1 MTPRMMQYLSAI
13 GLALM
18 VLSSSVYTLK
28 ETDRGVLLQ
37 FGEVIDPDLKPGLG
51 LKAPFM
57 HEVRK
62 FDGRTQ
68 VSDAERTEFL
78 TQENKFLIVD
88 AFVMWKVSNVKKYFT
103 VTGGDPRKAELL
115 LMPRVKDGL
124 KNKVSERTVH
134 DVVSGQREQMM
145 ADLSKAVNVIAMNE
159 FGIQVVDVR
168 VKRVD
173 FPESISES
181 IYNRMRTE
189 REREAREHR
198 SQGNEMAETIK
209 AEADRAQ
216 KVIMAEAYKKS
227 EVLRGEGDGQAAAIS
242 AAAFGKDPEFYR
254 FYRSLQAYRASFNKP
269 NDVFVLKGDSEFLKT
284 MRSGAG
290 K

>member
-1 MTPRMMQYLSAI
+1 MSTRLMQVVLI
-13 GLALM
+13 VALM
-18 VLSSSVYTLK
+18 AGLLTGSLYTLR

-51 LKAPFM
+51 FKFPLM

-62 FDGRTQ
+62 FDARTQ

-88 AFVMWKVSNVKKYFT
+88 AFVMWKVADVKKYFT
-103 VTGGDPRKAELL
+103 VTGGDPRKAEML

-134 DVVSGQREQMM
+134 DVVSGQRDQMM
-145 ADLSKAVNVIAMNE
+145 ADLAKSVNRIAHQE
-159 FGIQVVDVR
+159 FGIQVVDIR

-173 FPESISES
+173 FPESTSES

-209 AEADRAQ
+209 ANADREQ
-216 KVIMAEAYKKS
+216 RVLLAEAYRKA
-227 EVLRGEGDGQAAAIS
+227 ETLRGEGDGEAAAI
-242 AAAFGKDPEFYR
+242 AARAFGKDPEFYR
-254 FYRSLQAYRASFNKP
+254 FYRSLQAYRNSFNKP
-269 NDVFVLKGDSEFLKT
+269 GDVFVLKGDSEFLKT
-284 MRSGAG
+284 MKSGG

>member
-1 MTPRMMQYLSAI
+1 MTPRMIQMVVI
-13 GLALM
+13 VALVIS
-18 VLSSSVYTLK
+18 VLSGSMYTLR
-28 ETDRGVLLQ
+28 ETERGVLLQ

-51 LKAPFM
+51 YKLPLV
-57 HEVRK
+57 HEIRK
-62 FDGRTQ
+62 FDARTQ

-88 AFVMWKVSNVKKYFT
+88 AFVMWKVANVKKYFT

-124 KNKVSERTVH
+124 KNKVSERTVRE
-134 DVVSGQREQMM
+134 VVSGQRDQMM
-145 ADLSKAVNVIAMNE
+145 TDLAATVNQAARKE
-159 FGIQVVDVR
+159 LGIQVVDIR

-173 FPESISES
+173 FPESTSES

-209 AEADRAQ
+209 ANADREQ
-216 KVIMAEAYKKS
+216 RVLLAEAYRKA
-227 EVLRGEGDGQAAAIS
+227 EILRGEGDGRAAAIS
-242 AAAFGKDPEFYR
+242 GAAFGKDPEFYR

-269 NDVFVLKGDSEFLKT
+269 GDVFVLKGDSEFLKY
-284 MRSGAG
+284 MKSGG